1 MSEAI
6 TVDDSTFD
14 QTVLQSDRP
23 VLVDFWA
30 PWCRPCLMVAPILD
44 ELAKEYDSRVSIA
57 RMDVDQNP
65 KTAAKY
71 SIMSI
76 PTLLLFKE
84 GKPVSHIVGFRPKEE
99 LKRNLDAALS

>member
-44 ELAKEYDSRVSIA
+44 DLAKEYDSRVSIA

-76 PTLLLFKE
+76 PTMLLFKE

-99 LKRNLDAALS
+99 LKRNLDDALS

>member
-1 MSEAI
+1 MGKPI
-6 TVDDSTFD
+6 TVDDSNFD
-14 QTVLQSDRP
+14 QTVLQSQRP

-30 PWCRPCLMVAPILD
+30 TWCRPCLMVAPILD
-44 ELAKEYDSRVSIA
+44 ELAEEYGERISIA

-65 KTAAKY
+65 KTAARY
-71 SIMSI
+71 GIMSI

-99 LKRNLDAALS
+99 LKRSLDAALD

>member
-1 MSEAI
+1 MSKPIAV
-6 TVDDSTFD
+6 TDSNFD
-14 QTVLQSDRP
+14 QVVLQAETP

-30 PWCRPCLMVAPILD
+30 PWCRPCLMIAPVLD
-44 ELAKEYDSRVSIA
+44 ELAGEYDDRLGIT

-76 PTLLLFKE
+76 PTLLIFKQ
-84 GKPVSHIVGFRPKEE
+84 GKPISHIVGFRPKAE
-99 LKRNLDAALS
+99 LKRSLDAALG